1 MNVRLQL
8 MSLPNTFSHRLLTLA
23 AILLVT
29 LTFGATAGAQEPADL
44 PETPAEYEAFAL
56 KQNPDLEALYER
68 WQSSLNEAKAARAN
82 IPQPRLGY
90 QAFVE
95 SWVENA
101 GVTHMATISQA
112 FPWPGVLDEAADPAK
127 KEAEALQYRFEARV
141 LQTVFE
147 VRKTLIDIARNDKLH
162 AIYREQISVYDD
174 VRALVEQGIES
185 DEAEYGDLL
194 RVNTTQEKLVD
205 RLDHL
210 ESRRQQL
217 ISQLRDI
224 LTLDSS
230 TTLTFVFDG
239 KHDPLDIVET
249 VPDRQA
255 LAEAARENHPT
266 LKADLARADARME
279 RAEFARKKR
288 LPSPMATLGI
298 RSMPDRMAMGDEQR
312 NALIVGFSIPL
323 PIFGAQY
330 NHSFQQFKNQ
340 QRAQLAARTD
350 SRSKLV
356 TDVDAAITRI
366 DEKLRRLDRYR
377 HELIPLA
384 SDATEQ
390 MLQQIETGERTVTDY
405 LLSFEQELDLETNVV
420 NFLAAI
426 ATERARLERLTAGE
440 FEAYPDRNTP
450 DIDINDARDTDTND
464 E

>member
-1 MNVRLQL
+1 
-8 MSLPNTFSHRLLTLA
+8 MSLPNTSSHRLITLA
-23 AILLVT
+23 ATLFVT
-29 LTFGATAGAQEPADL
+29 LTFWANAGATEPTDL

-56 KQNPDLEALYER
+56 AHNPDLEALYER
-68 WQSSLNEAKAARAN
+68 WQSALNKAKAAKAN
-82 IPQPRLGY
+82 MPQPRLGY

-127 KEAEALQYRFEARV
+127 KEAEALQYRFEARA
-141 LQTVFE
+141 LQTIFD
-147 VRKTLIDIARNDKLH
+147 VRKKLIDIARHDELR
-162 AIYREQISVYDD
+162 AIYREQIAVYDD
-174 VRALVEQGIES
+174 VRVLVEQGMES
-185 DEAEYGDLL
+185 DEADYGDLL
-194 RVNTTQEKLVD
+194 RVNTAQEKLVD

-210 ESRRQQL
+210 ESRRQQF
-217 ISQLRDI
+217 IAQLRDV
-224 LTLDSS
+224 LTLDPS
-230 TTLTFVFDG
+230 TTLTFDFDG
-239 KHDPLDIVET
+239 HHDPLNIVET
-249 VPDRQA
+249 VPDRQR
-255 LAEAARENHPT
+255 LAEAAEENHPT
-266 LKADLARADARME
+266 LKADLARANARIE
-279 RAEFARKKR
+279 RAEFARTKR

-298 RSMPDRMAMGDEQR
+298 RSMPDRMAMGEEQR

-330 NHSFQQFKNQ
+330 QHAFRQFEHQ

-350 SRSKLV
+350 SRSKLI
-356 TDVDAAITRI
+356 TDIDAAITRI
-366 DEKLRRLDRYR
+366 DEKLRRLERYR

-420 NFLAAI
+420 NFRAAI
-426 ATERARLERLTAGE
+426 ATERVRLERLTAGE
-440 FEAYPDRNTP
+440 FQAYPDRKTP
-450 DIDINDARDTDTND
+450 DIDINDARNTDTND